1 METLNYGSQA
11 LRQETMEERKMENIL
26 NLQLFAQEQVHL
38 NVKYTDI
45 DVDNIIRKKFVTWKK
60 KQQKVVED
68 TKKETEMLTQ
78 LKWTSEK
85 KQLQTELDELKKKYS
100 LLEVTYQAR
109 KRFYDEGIPISDELL
124 SMIISTDIENT
135 KRAVEGF
142 IMLFTD
148 TVERAVK
155 EKLKGNAPICN
166 KAEITR

>member
-11 LRQETMEERKMENIL
+11 LRQETMEERKMKNIL

-38 NVKYTDI
+38 NAKYTDI
-45 DVDNIIRKKFVTWKK
+45 DVDNIIRKKFVSWKK

-100 LLEVTYQAR
+100 LLEVTYQVR